1 MLVSKNKR
9 ELTLSS
15 TMATSSEAAFIMQ
28 IFEKALNEIKP
39 YKNNP
44 RKNDEAVPLVAASI
58 KEFGFKVPIVIDS
71 KGVIVCGHTRYA
83 AAASLGLMSVP
94 RVVADD
100 LSPRQIKAFR
110 LADNKVSERAEWDA
124 AKLSIEFDE
133 LEGFDMEPFGF
144 DFGEEEEDEQP
155 KENGYYGD
163 ERERTADE
171 YNLRQFDEARAEG
184 FYQIPMLRPTSYI
197 PSDLIGFNYV
207 LSTDRRDAGVHF
219 FIDDYQFRRCY
230 ERPDYYIE
238 KLSTFPCV
246 LTPDW
251 SLYMDMPIAMQI
263 YNVYRSHLFGQMCQ
277 DAGIEV
283 IPTLQWAGRES
294 YQFCFDGTPRNSV
307 VAVSTVGV
315 MRSSEGAQIW
325 RDGMAEAIKRLHPKT
340 IVQYGVE
347 MPDFDYQGITV
358 KHIKARGFK
367 GD

>member
-1 MLVSKNKR
+1 
-9 ELTLSS
+9 
-15 TMATSSEAAFIMQ
+15 MATSSEAAFIMQ

-39 YKNNP
+39 YENNP
-44 RKNDEAVPLVAASI
+44 RENDEAVPLVAASI

-83 AAASLGLMSVP
+83 AAASLGLTGVP
-94 RVVADD
+94 CVVADD
-100 LSPRQIKAFR
+100 LTPKQIKAFR
-110 LADNKVSERAEWDA
+110 LADNKVSERAKWDV
-124 AKLSIEFDE
+124 AKLSIEFSE

-144 DFGEEEEDEQP
+144 DFDEEEEDEQP
-155 KENGYYGD
+155 EEDKYYGD

-238 KLSTFPCV
+238 KLSEFPCV

-263 YNVYRSHLFGQMCQ
+263 HNVYRSHLFGQMCQ

-294 YQFCFDGTPRNSV
+294 YQFCFDGMPRNSV

-367 GD
+367 ED